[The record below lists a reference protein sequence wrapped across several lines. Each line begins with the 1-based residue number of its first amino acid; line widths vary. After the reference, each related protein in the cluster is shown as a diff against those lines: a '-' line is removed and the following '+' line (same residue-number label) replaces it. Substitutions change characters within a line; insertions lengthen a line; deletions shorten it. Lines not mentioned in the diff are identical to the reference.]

1 MQDKNVF
8 DPEKITLIDFKMI
21 KGQVDTPENFDISK
35 VVGHQ
40 LDNSLQLGFNLDD
53 KLAKA
58 DFTVSVKT
66 DSKGENETEAT
77 GNFHLIF
84 IYRIENLEEL
94 ATPKKNKRLNLNPGL
109 ANALSSVT
117 YSTSRG
123 ILLTR
128 LQGTALQNFVL
139 PIINPNNLLHNKKN
153 G

>member
-8 DPEKITLIDFKMI
+8 DPEKIALTDFKMI

-58 DFTVSVKT
+58 NFTVSVKT
-66 DSKGENETEAT
+66 NSNGENETEAT

-94 ATPKKNKRLNLNPGL
+94 ATPEKNKRLNLNPEL

-139 PIINPNNLLHNKKN
+139 PIINPNKLLHNK
-153 G
+153 

>member
-1 MQDKNVF
+1 M
-8 DPEKITLIDFKMI
+8 
-21 KGQVDTPENFDISK
+21 DTPENFDITK
-35 VVGHQ
+35 VMGHE
-40 LDNSLQLGFNLDD
+40 LDNSLKLVFNLQD

-58 DFTVSVKT
+58 DFTISIKT
-66 DSKGENETEAT
+66 DSKGENESEAS

-84 IYRIENLEEL
+84 IYHVENLEEL
-94 ATPKKNKRLNLNPGL
+94 AVPEKNNRLNLNPGL

-139 PIINPNNLLHNKKN
+139 PIINPSKLINFKE
-153 G
+153 

>member
-1 MQDKNVF
+1 MQDKVVF
-8 DPEKITLIDFKMI
+8 DPEKMTLIDFKII

-40 LDNSLQLGFNLDD
+40 LENSLQLGFNLDD

-58 DFTVSVKT
+58 EFTVSVTT
-66 DSKGENETEAT
+66 DSKGKNESEAT

-94 ATPKKNKRLNLNPGL
+94 ALPDKSERLSLNPGL

-123 ILLTR
+123 VILTR

-139 PIINPNNLLHNKKN
+139 PVINPNKLLHHKQ
-153 G
+153 

>member
-1 MQDKNVF
+1 MQVKNVF
-8 DPEKITLIDFKMI
+8 DPEKMALIDFKMI
-21 KGQVDTPENFDISK
+21 KGQVDTPEDFDISK
-35 VVGHQ
+35 VIGHQ

-58 DFTVSVKT
+58 DVVVSIKT
-66 DSKGENETEAT
+66 DSKGGNESEAI

-84 IYRIENLEEL
+84 IYQIENLEEL
-94 ATPKKNKRLNLNPGL
+94 ATPEKNKRLNINPGL

-139 PIINPNNLLHNKKN
+139 PIINPNKLLRNK
-153 G
+153 

>member
-1 MQDKNVF
+1 MLDKSVF
-8 DPEKITLIDFKMI
+8 DPEKIALIDFKMI
-21 KGQVDTPENFDISK
+21 KGQVEIPENFDISK

-66 DSKGENETEAT
+66 DSKSENESEAI

-84 IYRIENLEEL
+84 IYRIENLAEL
-94 ATPKKNKRLNLNPGL
+94 TTPEKNNRLNLNTGL

-123 ILLTR
+123 ILLAR
-128 LQGTALQNFVL
+128 LQGTALQYFVL
-139 PIINPNNLLHNKKN
+139 PIINPNKLLQNNKR
-153 G
+153 

>member
-1 MQDKNVF
+1 MQVKNVF
-8 DPEKITLIDFKMI
+8 DPERMALIDFKMI
-21 KGQVDTPENFDISK
+21 KGQVDTPEDFDISK
-35 VVGHQ
+35 VIGHQ

-58 DFTVSVKT
+58 DVVVSIKT
-66 DSKGENETEAT
+66 DSKGGNESEAI

-84 IYRIENLEEL
+84 IYQIENLEEL
-94 ATPKKNKRLNLNPGL
+94 ATPEKNKRLNINPGL
-109 ANALSSVT
+109 TNALSSVT

-139 PIINPNNLLHNKKN
+139 PIINPNKLLRNK
-153 G
+153 

>member
-1 MQDKNVF
+1 MQVKNVF
-8 DPEKITLIDFKMI
+8 DPERMALIDFKMI
-21 KGQVDTPENFDISK
+21 KGQVDTPEDFDISK
-35 VVGHQ
+35 VIGHQ

-58 DFTVSVKT
+58 DVVVSIKT
-66 DSKGENETEAT
+66 DSKGGNESEAI

-84 IYRIENLEEL
+84 IYQIENLEEL
-94 ATPKKNKRLNLNPGL
+94 ATPEKNKRLNINPGL

-139 PIINPNNLLHNKKN
+139 PIINPNKLLRNK
-153 G
+153 

>member
-21 KGQVDTPENFDISK
+21 KGQVDTPENFDITK

-53 KLAKA
+53 KLAKV
-58 DFTVSVKT
+58 DFSVSIKT
-66 DSKGENETEAT
+66 DSRDENETEAS
-77 GNFHLIF
+77 GNFYLIF

-94 ATPKKNKRLNLNPGL
+94 ITTEKNKRLNINPGL

-139 PIINPNNLLHNKKN
+139 PIINPNKLLQNK
-153 G
+153 